1 MNARSFS
8 ARLPTR
14 KDAEGK
20 PLKGRP
26 GQTDRGAQNA
36 QHRRQK
42 AFRQSLV
49 KAVIPAHQAFMLM
62 LQQQQQQ
69 QQLQEQQ
76 RQQQQQQQ
84 PVNGTV
90 AGQQPDATQ
99 QQSSNK
105 DHKQQQQLKAGHQ
118 EPQSATGGSIQKL
131 AVTIASVSQPEAPQM
146 KHWAEITVTACCP
159 STRLAFSGQ
168 CFPAMLTC
176 EAKDH
181 STAA

>member
-1 MNARSFS
+1 MQAGMNARSLS

-42 AFRQSLV
+42 EFRQSLV

-62 LQQQQQQ
+62 LQQQQQ
-69 QQLQEQQ
+69 LQEQQ
-76 RQQQQQQQ
+76 RQQQQQQ
-84 PVNGTV
+84 PVSAIA

-99 QQSSNK
+99 QQSRNK
-105 DHKQQQQLKAGHQ
+105 KYKQQQQLGAGHQ
-118 EPQSATGGSIQKL
+118 EPQSATGG
-131 AVTIASVSQPEAPQM
+131 
-146 KHWAEITVTACCP
+146 KHT
-159 STRLAFSGQ
+159 
-168 CFPAMLTC
+168 
-176 EAKDH
+176 H
-181 STAA
+181 